1 MTGQHVQMILKK
13 SAILSFSFLSP
24 QTFRPAAM
32 IIERSADFG
41 RTWRPYRYFASN
53 CTRTF
58 PGIPANGLHHIND
71 VICEERYSDIE
82 PSTHGEVR
90 GTGEVLFM
98 AMTPDRRCQRS
109 DVLSVSLWS
118 LAAYF
123 KVCVGISTSK
133 SEALGIAH
141 CRWEREVWKPLLS
154 PLPP

>member
-1 MTGQHVQMILKK
+1 MSLFPVCGFNDRPARADDLKK
-13 SAILSFSFLSP
+13 VSDPLFSFSFFSP

-90 GTGEVLFM
+90 G
-98 AMTPDRRCQRS
+98 RRGWKWLKVPNKNKSC
-109 DVLSVSLWS
+109 LW
-118 LAAYF
+118 
-123 KVCVGISTSK
+123 
-133 SEALGIAH
+133 
-141 CRWEREVWKPLLS
+141 R
-154 PLPP
+154 